1 MHFEEA
7 AFTGIFGKDS
17 GIDLNKY
24 YRVVYRFFK
33 IYLGGKLD
41 DKELSS
47 ISNTL
52 VYRFL
57 EEIEKD
63 NNRDK
68 KRTSDLSIYSQTIN
82 TKKRRGE
89 GLRKR
94 KTRRK
99 KSKNKQKQKYKKRE
113 TKKYRYKQ
121 KKTKHT
127 KKA

>member
-1 MHFEEA
+1 MKFRDKMIEA
-7 AFTGIFGKDS
+7 MKEHAKGHIAKHKMNVEVYFRNAAGI
-17 GIDLNKY
+17 
-24 YRVVYRFFK
+24 
-33 IYLGGKLD
+33 GGEGNAD
-41 DKELSS
+41 
-47 ISNTL
+47 I
-52 VYRFL
+52 L

-94 KTRRK
+94 KTRHK

-121 KKTKHT
+121 KKTRHT
-127 KKA
+127 KKV